1 MQKMKLRYIK
11 LLPLLLLFT
20 ACGSKQTKTAAE
32 AKPAAHND
40 NTVTLTDAQIKTAGI
55 ETGKPSIEN
64 MSSTVKVS
72 GLVDVPPQNMV
83 SVSFPYGGYLKS
95 THLLPGMK
103 VRKGESIAVMQ
114 DQSLIQMQ
122 QDYLVAK
129 SKVTYLQKEY
139 ERQKTL
145 NATKTSSDK
154 VFEQT
159 SNEYQMERVI
169 VNSLKEK
176 LLMAGI
182 NPAAL
187 SENNISRSVSIHS
200 PINGYV
206 AAVKVNIG
214 KYVNPADVLFEL
226 VNPDD
231 IHLALKVFE
240 KDLPYLKEGQKVKAQ
255 LVNNQSKIYFA
266 EIILISKNLDENR
279 SALVHC
285 HFENSNHDLLPG
297 MFLNAEIET
306 AGGAAITIPDD
317 GIVSF
322 ENKYYIFVQRST
334 TRFEMLEVKPGNSA
348 NGKTEIALGI
358 TNFAEQ
364 TVVTKNAYTLL
375 MKLKNTAE
383 E

>member
-1 MQKMKLRYIK
+1 MKFRYINTIAVV
-11 LLPLLLLFT
+11 LLLA
-20 ACGSKQTKTAAE
+20 ACSNKETKTPQAA
-32 AKPAAHND
+32 APAASGENM
-40 NTVTLTDAQIKTAGI
+40 VTLTAAQIKNAGI
-55 ETGKPSIEN
+55 ETGKPTVEN
-64 MSSTVKVS
+64 MNSTIKVS

-83 SVSFPYGGYLKS
+83 SVSFPIGGYLRS

-122 QDYLVAK
+122 QDYLVSR
-129 SKVTYLQKEY
+129 SKVAYLQKEY
-139 ERQKTL
+139 ERQKAL

-154 VFEQT
+154 VFEQV

-182 NPAAL
+182 NPANL
-187 SENNISRSVSIHS
+187 TENNISRSVSIHS

-226 VNPDD
+226 VNPED

-240 KDLPYLKEGQKVKAQ
+240 KDISYLSVGQKVKAH
-255 LVNNQSKIYFA
+255 LVNNPSKTYLA

-279 SALVHC
+279 SALIHC

-306 AGGAAITIPDD
+306 TNAAAITVPEDAVVRFGD
-317 GIVSF
+317 RQ
-322 ENKYYIFVQRST
+322 YIFVQRT
-334 TRFEMLEVKPGNSA
+334 TAQFEMTEVKPGNTIG
-348 NGKTEIALGI
+348 GKTEIASGI
-358 TNFAEQ
+358 TNFSEQ
-364 TVVTKNAYTLL
+364 TVVTKNAYALL
-375 MKLKNTAE
+375 MKLKNAAE
-383 E
+383 EE

>member
-1 MQKMKLRYIK
+1 MNRRY
-11 LLPLLLLFT
+11 LHTLAACLLLA
-20 ACGSKQTKTAAE
+20 ACGNKEKQEPAA
-32 AKPAAHND
+32 AKPATANE
-40 NTVTLTDAQIKTAGI
+40 NIVTLTAAQIKNAGI
-55 ETGKPSIEN
+55 ETGKPAIEN
-64 MSSTVKVS
+64 MNSTVKVS

-83 SVSFPYGGYLKS
+83 SVSFPSGGYLKS
-95 THLLPGMK
+95 THLLPGMR
-103 VRKGESIAVMQ
+103 VRKGEAIAVMQ
-114 DQSLIQMQ
+114 DQSLIQLQ
-122 QDYLVAK
+122 QDYLVSKAK
-129 SKVTYLQKEY
+129 VNYLQKEY

-154 VFEQT
+154 VFEQV
-159 SNEYQMERVI
+159 SSEYQVERVT

-182 NPAAL
+182 NPARL
-187 SENNISRSVSIHS
+187 TENNISRSVSIHS

-226 VNPDD
+226 VNPED

-240 KDLPYLKEGQKVKAQ
+240 KDLAYISVGQKVKAH
-255 LVNNQSKIYFA
+255 LVSNPEKTYFA

-279 SALVHC
+279 SSLIHC

-306 AGGAAITIPDD
+306 TNTAAVTVPEDAVVRFGD
-317 GIVSF
+317 
-322 ENKYYIFVQRST
+322 KQYLFVQRT
-334 TRFEMLEVKPGNSA
+334 TTQFEMMEVKPGTA
-348 NGKTEIALGI
+348 AGGKTAIASGI
-358 TNFAEQ
+358 TNFTEQ
-364 TVVTKNAYTLL
+364 TVVTKNAYALL
-375 MKLKNTAE
+375 MKLKNAAE

>member
-1 MQKMKLRYIK
+1 MKLRYIHT
-11 LLPLLLLFT
+11 LAALLLLA
-20 ACGSKQTKTAAE
+20 ACSNKKPQEPAA
-32 AKPAAHND
+32 AKPGAAGENM
-40 NTVTLTDAQIKTAGI
+40 VTLTAAQIKNAGV
-55 ETGKPSIEN
+55 ETGKPVIEN
-64 MSSTVKVS
+64 MNSTIKVS

-83 SVSFPYGGYLKS
+83 SVSFPSGGYLKS
-95 THLLPGMK
+95 TQLLPGMR

-114 DQSLIQMQ
+114 DQSLIQLQ
-122 QDYLVAK
+122 QDYLVSK
-129 SKVTYLQKEY
+129 SKVNYLQKEY
-139 ERQKTL
+139 ERQKSL

-154 VFEQT
+154 VFEQV

-182 NPAAL
+182 NPAGL
-187 SENNISRSVSIHS
+187 TENNISRSVSIHS

-226 VNPDD
+226 INPED

-240 KDLPYLKEGQKVKAQ
+240 KDLAFLSVGQKVKAH
-255 LVNNQSKIYFA
+255 LVSNPGKTYMA
-266 EIILISKNLDENR
+266 EIILVSKNLDENR
-279 SALVHC
+279 SSLVHC

-306 AGGAAITIPDD
+306 SNGAAVTVPEDAVVRFGD
-317 GIVSF
+317 
-322 ENKYYIFVQRST
+322 KQYIFVQRTASQ
-334 TRFEMLEVKPGNSA
+334 FEMTEVKPGSTVG
-348 NGKTEIALGI
+348 GKTEIASGS

-364 TVVTKNAYTLL
+364 TVVTKNAYALL
-375 MKLKNTAE
+375 MKLKNAGE

>member
-1 MQKMKLRYIK
+1 MKLRYIK

-20 ACGSKQTKTAAE
+20 ACGSKQTKNSAE
-32 AKPAAHND
+32 AKPAVHND

-55 ETGKPSIEN
+55 ETGKPAIEN
-64 MSSTVKVS
+64 MSSTVKVN

-255 LVNNQSKIYFA
+255 LVNNPSKIYFA

-322 ENKYYIFVQRST
+322 ENKHYIFVQRST
-334 TRFEMLEVKPGNSA
+334 TRFEMVEVKPGNSA
-348 NGKTEIALGI
+348 NGKTEIASGI

>member
-1 MQKMKLRYIK
+1 MTLRYIY
-11 LLPLLLLFT
+11 LFAALLLLT
-20 ACGSKQTKTAAE
+20 ACGNTKQKEPAA
-32 AKPAAHND
+32 AKPAAAENI
-40 NTVTLTDAQIKTAGI
+40 VTLTPAQIKNAGI
-55 ETGKPSIEN
+55 VTGPPLIEN
-64 MSSTVKVS
+64 MNSSIKVS

-83 SVSFPYGGYLKS
+83 SVSFPSGGYLKS
-95 THLLPGMK
+95 TQLLPGMR

-114 DQSLIQMQ
+114 DQSLIQLQ
-122 QDYLVAK
+122 QDYLVSRAK
-129 SKVTYLQKEY
+129 VNYLQKEY
-139 ERQKTL
+139 ERQKSL

-154 VFEQT
+154 VFEQV
-159 SNEYQMERVI
+159 SNEYQVERVI

-182 NPAAL
+182 NPAGL
-187 SENNISRSVSIHS
+187 TENNISRSVSIHS

-206 AAVKVNIG
+206 ASVKVNIG

-240 KDLPYLKEGQKVKAQ
+240 KDLPYISVGQKVKAR
-255 LVNNQSKIYFA
+255 LVSNPGKTYLA

-279 SALVHC
+279 SSLIHC

-306 AGGAAITIPDD
+306 TNAAAVTVPDD
-317 GIVSF
+317 AVVRFGD
-322 ENKYYIFVQRST
+322 KQYIFVQRT
-334 TRFEMLEVKPGNSA
+334 TTQFEMMEIQPGNSSG
-348 NGKTEIALGI
+348 GKTAIASGS
-358 TNFAEQ
+358 TSFTAQ
-364 TVVTKNAYTLL
+364 QVVTKNAYALL

>member
-1 MQKMKLRYIK
+1 MKLRYINI
-11 LLPLLLLFT
+11 LAALLFLT
-20 ACGSKQTKTAAE
+20 ACGNKETKT
-32 AKPAAHND
+32 PAAASPATANE
-40 NTVTLTDAQIKTAGI
+40 NIVTLTAAQIKNAGI
-55 ETGKPSIEN
+55 ETGKPTVEN
-64 MSSTVKVS
+64 MNSTIKVS

-83 SVSFPYGGYLKS
+83 SVSFPIGGYLRS

-122 QDYLVAK
+122 QDYLVSK

-139 ERQKTL
+139 ERQKAL

-154 VFEQT
+154 VFEQV

-182 NPAAL
+182 NPANL
-187 SENNISRSVSIHS
+187 TENNISRSVSIHS

-226 VNPDD
+226 VNPED

-240 KDLPYLKEGQKVKAQ
+240 KDISYLSVGQKVKAH
-255 LVNNQSKIYFA
+255 LVNNPSKTYLA

-279 SALVHC
+279 SALIHC

-306 AGGAAITIPDD
+306 TNAAAITVPEDAVVRFGD
-317 GIVSF
+317 
-322 ENKYYIFVQRST
+322 KQYIFVQRT
-334 TRFEMLEVKPGNSA
+334 TAQFEMTEVKPGNTVG
-348 NGKTEIALGI
+348 GKTEIASGI
-358 TNFAEQ
+358 TNFSGQ
-364 TVVTKNAYTLL
+364 TVVTKNAYALL
-375 MKLKNTAE
+375 MKLKNAAE
-383 E
+383 EE

>member
-1 MQKMKLRYIK
+1 MKLKYIK

-20 ACGSKQTKTAAE
+20 ACGSKQTETAAE
-32 AKPAAHND
+32 AKPAANND
-40 NTVTLTDAQIKTAGI
+40 NIVTLTDAQIKTAGI
-55 ETGKPSIEN
+55 ETGRPSIEN
-64 MSSTVKVS
+64 MSSTIKVN

-83 SVSFPYGGYLKS
+83 SISFPYGGYLKS

-129 SKVTYLQKEY
+129 SKVAYMQKEY
-139 ERQKTL
+139 QRQKTL

-159 SNEYQMERVI
+159 SSEYQMERVI

-187 SENNISRSVSIHS
+187 SENNISRSVNIHS

-206 AAVKVNIG
+206 ASVKVNIG

-240 KDLPYLKEGQKVKAQ
+240 KDLPYLKEGQKVKAH
-255 LVNNQSKIYFA
+255 LVNNPAKTYYA

-279 SALVHC
+279 SVVVHC

-297 MFLNAEIET
+297 MFLTADIET
-306 AGGAAITIPDD
+306 DNGAAITIPDD

-322 ENKYYIFVQRST
+322 EDKHYIFVQRST
-334 TRFEMLEVKPGNSA
+334 TRFEMIEVKPGNSA
-348 NGKTEIALGI
+348 NGKTAIATGI
-358 TNFAEQ
+358 TDFAAQ

>member
-1 MQKMKLRYIK
+1 MKFRYINTIAV
-11 LLPLLLLFT
+11 LLLLS
-20 ACGSKQTKTAAE
+20 ACSNKETKTPEAA
-32 AKPAAHND
+32 APAASGENM
-40 NTVTLTDAQIKTAGI
+40 VTLTAAQIKNAGI
-55 ETGKPSIEN
+55 ETGKPTVEN
-64 MSSTVKVS
+64 MNSTIKVS

-83 SVSFPYGGYLKS
+83 SVSFPIGGYLRS

-122 QDYLVAK
+122 QDYLVSK
-129 SKVTYLQKEY
+129 SKVNYLQKEY
-139 ERQKTL
+139 ERQKAL

-154 VFEQT
+154 VFEQV

-182 NPAAL
+182 NPVNL
-187 SENNISRSVSIHS
+187 TENNISRSVSIHS

-226 VNPDD
+226 VNPED

-240 KDLPYLKEGQKVKAQ
+240 KDISYLSVGQKVKAH
-255 LVNNQSKIYFA
+255 LVNNPSKTYLA

-279 SALVHC
+279 SALIHC

-306 AGGAAITIPDD
+306 TNAAAITVPEDAVVRFGD
-317 GIVSF
+317 
-322 ENKYYIFVQRST
+322 KQYIFVQRT
-334 TRFEMLEVKPGNSA
+334 TAQFEMTEVKPGNTVD
-348 NGKTEIALGI
+348 GKTEIASGI
-358 TNFAEQ
+358 TNFSEQ
-364 TVVTKNAYTLL
+364 TVVTKNAYALL
-375 MKLKNTAE
+375 MKLKNAAE
-383 E
+383 EE

>member
-1 MQKMKLRYIK
+1 MNSRYIK
-11 LLPLLLLFT
+11 LIIVLQLLASCTSKENNT
-20 ACGSKQTKTAAE
+20 AP
-32 AKPAAHND
+32 AKPAEVNE
-40 NTVTLTDAQIKTAGI
+40 NIVTLTDAQLKNAGI
-55 ETGKPSIEN
+55 ETGKPTIEN
-64 MSSTVKVS
+64 MSSILKVN

-83 SVSFPYGGYLKS
+83 SVSFPFGGYLKS

-103 VRKGESIAVMQ
+103 VRKGESIAVMEE
-114 DQSLIQMQ
+114 QSLIQMQ
-122 QDYLVAK
+122 QDYLVSR
-129 SKVTYLQKEY
+129 SKVNFLQKEY
-139 ERQKTL
+139 ERQKLL

-154 VFEQT
+154 VFEQI
-159 SNEYQMERVI
+159 SSEYQVERVV

-182 NPAAL
+182 NPSTL

-226 VNPDD
+226 VNPED

-240 KDLPYLKEGQKVKAQ
+240 KDLPYLKEGQKVKAT
-255 LVNNQSKIYFA
+255 LVNNPAKTYMA

-306 AGGAAITIPDD
+306 NSSNAVTMPDD
-317 GIVSF
+317 GIVRF
-322 ENKYYIFVQRST
+322 GDKHYVFVQRST
-334 TRFEMLEVKPGNSA
+334 TQFEMMEVKPGNSM
-348 NGKTEIALGI
+348 NGKTEIATGI
-358 TNFAEQ
+358 TEFTSQ
-364 TVVTKNAYTLL
+364 TVVTKNAYALL
-375 MKLKNTAE
+375 MKLKNKAE

>member
-1 MQKMKLRYIK
+1 MKLRYIK
-11 LLPLLLLFT
+11 LIFVLLVLT
-20 ACGSKQTKTAAE
+20 SCGSKENETV
-32 AKPAAHND
+32 PAAKSATD
-40 NTVTLTDAQIKTAGI
+40 NNNVVMLTDVQIKTAGI
-55 ETGKPSIEN
+55 QTGKPTIEN
-64 MSSTVKVS
+64 MSSTIKVN

-83 SVSFPYGGYLKS
+83 SVSFPFGGYLKS

-114 DQSLIQMQ
+114 EQSLIQMQ
-122 QDYLVAK
+122 QEYLVSK
-129 SKVTYLQKEY
+129 SKVSYLQKEY

-154 VFEQT
+154 VFEQI

-182 NPAAL
+182 NPASL
-187 SENNISRSVSIHS
+187 TENKISGSVSIHS

-226 VNPDD
+226 INPED
-231 IHLALKVFE
+231 IHLAFKVFE
-240 KDLPYLKEGQKVKAQ
+240 KDLPYLKEGQKVKAH
-255 LVNNQSKIYFA
+255 LVNNTTKIYNA

-285 HFENSNHDLLPG
+285 HFQNSNHDLLPG

-306 AGGAAITIPDD
+306 TNGAAVTVPDD
-317 GIVSF
+317 GIVRF
-322 ENKYYIFVQRST
+322 EDKHYIFVQRST
-334 TRFEMLEVKPGNSA
+334 TRFELMEVKPGNSM
-348 NGKTEIALGI
+348 NGKTEIASGI

-364 TVVTKNAYTLL
+364 TIVTKNAYTLL